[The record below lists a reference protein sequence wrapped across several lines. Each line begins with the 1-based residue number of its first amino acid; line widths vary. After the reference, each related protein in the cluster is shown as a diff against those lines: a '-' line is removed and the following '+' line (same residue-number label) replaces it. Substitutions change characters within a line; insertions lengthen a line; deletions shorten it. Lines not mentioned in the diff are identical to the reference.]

1 MIRNI
6 LISFFFFISATTIL
20 AQRTNSSP
28 YSYFGI
34 GEKFSNTTVEQSSM
48 GGIGVAFSNYGFLN
62 FSNPAAYSD
71 LRFATYSFGLLNNDL
86 TVKSATT
93 SQSSTSTSL
102 SYIAFGFPIGSK
114 AGFSAGMQPVSSIGY
129 SLSTSVFD
137 ANDRLTQVS
146 IFEGNGGVNRLYGS
160 FGIKI
165 TKNLSFGVEGDF
177 NFGSIENGIS
187 VLRADV
193 FLSTKYNEVSRVTG
207 GSLKLGMQYHK
218 ELESK
223 LVISTGATVKL
234 ANSLTVTG
242 DDYLYSLT
250 FSPSGSEIPRDTISS
265 NRISGRFNLPIK
277 TNFGVGIGKFDNWY
291 AGIEY
296 ESQDAL
302 TTTDL
307 LSGGTNSA
315 YTYGKSSRISFG
327 GFFLPKVNSISSY
340 WERVTYRAGLRYE
353 KTGLSVDGSGSNSN
367 FTPIDDF
374 GISFGLGLPL
384 KRLSTINMGFEF
396 GKRGTLQ
403 NNLIQE
409 NYFNLR
415 VGLSLTD
422 MNWFIQRK
430 ID

>member
-6 LISFFFFISATTIL
+6 LISFFIFTSATTIL

-28 YSYFGI
+28 YSFFGI
-34 GEKFSNTTVEQSSM
+34 GEKFNNTTVEQSAM

-62 FSNPAAYSD
+62 FTNPAAYAD
-71 LRFATYSFGLLNNDL
+71 LRYATYSFGLLNNDL
-86 TVKSATT
+86 TVKSTT
-93 SQSSTSTSL
+93 SEQSSTSTSL
-102 SYIAFGFPIGSK
+102 SYIAIGFPIGSK

-137 ANDRLTQVS
+137 TNDRLIQLS

-160 FGIKI
+160 FGMKI
-165 TKNLSFGVEGDF
+165 TKNLSLGIEGDF
-177 NFGSIENGIS
+177 NFGNIENGIS

-193 FLSTKYNEVSRVTG
+193 SLSTKFNEVTAVRG
-207 GSLKLGMQYHK
+207 GSLKFGMQYHK
-218 ELESK
+218 QLESK
-223 LVISTGATVKL
+223 LIISSGATIKL
-234 ANSLTVTG
+234 ANKLSVTG

-250 FSPSGSEIPRDTISS
+250 FSPTGNEIPRDTISS
-265 NRISGRFNLPIK
+265 NRISGSFNLPVK

-296 ESQDAL
+296 ESQNAF
-302 TTTDL
+302 TSTGL
-307 LSGGTNSA
+307 LVGGANTP
-315 YTYGKSSRISFG
+315 YTYEKSSRISFG

-340 WERVTYRAGLRYE
+340 WDRVTYRAGIRYE
-353 KTGLSVDGSGSNSN
+353 KTGLAIDGSGSNTN

-384 KRLSTINMGFEF
+384 KRLSTVNMGFEF
-396 GKRGTLQ
+396 GKRGTIQ

-415 VGLSLTD
+415 VSLSLTD